1 MIDGIE
7 LVCWIGCIEQVYDKF
22 LIILDGVYNLESI
35 DVLIDIIKQYYDK
48 EKVDILFLVING
60 KLINEMVK
68 YLSLIVYMFYVIEF
82 DFLKVLCKEEIVGSI
97 ENDEI

>member
-1 MIDGIE
+1 M
-7 LVCWIGCIEQVYDKF
+7 
-22 LIILDGVYNLESI
+22 
-35 DVLIDIIKQYYDK
+35 
-48 EKVDILFLVING
+48 FLVING